1 MGEIRS
7 LRSAVRGPAVVLL
20 ACSGL
25 RDSRVGEIIKESA
38 YLKMNRRGG
47 GGGAQFSHA
56 FRVSVIPPI

>member
-38 YLKMNRRGG
+38 YLKMNRSGG
-47 GGGAQFSHA
+47 GVQFSHA